1 MFTEE
6 ELRDLHVSR
15 EDDYARFRWPHL
27 PSITTISGG
36 KLRAFTS
43 GALEINRECLPGRRE
58 GDIIISLIAPPSSPI
73 PGWKGSSGVLP
84 PISERNILVVYKHMT
99 EIREEEEDEFENDL
113 YEWILDEEIM
123 AEAEEF
129 ENDLSEWI
137 LDEEIMV
144 EEEEFENDDSQCKR
158 HNQLEEE
165 AEEEDDNAN
174 EVLDQD
180 MSEYLKTRTFCAM
193 DTDNFNEVEE
203 QEACAICLFDYQDE
217 DTIGTLQCGHEF
229 HAECINK
236 WLQRN
241 TSCPF
246 CRAPVLPQ

>member
-1 MFTEE
+1 
-6 ELRDLHVSR
+6 
-15 EDDYARFRWPHL
+15 
-27 PSITTISGG
+27 
-36 KLRAFTS
+36 
-43 GALEINRECLPGRRE
+43 
-58 GDIIISLIAPPSSPI
+58 
-73 PGWKGSSGVLP
+73 
-84 PISERNILVVYKHMT
+84 
-99 EIREEEEDEFENDL
+99 
-113 YEWILDEEIM
+113 
-123 AEAEEF
+123 
-129 ENDLSEWI
+129 
-137 LDEEIMV
+137 MV
-144 EEEEFENDDSQCKR
+144 EEEEFENDVSALILDEGLDEEIIEEGFEVDMSENIETTTMEFGNHLINEDETRMEFDIHLINEGYHQQEQPR
-158 HNQLEEE
+158 ILPHQTNQVQARMARMRVNTDYVHYRMQVPQSIEEE

-203 QEACAICLFDYQDE
+203 QEACAICLFDYQDK

-246 CRAPVLPQ
+246 CRGQFAPTTTHDCQHYSYSQQFNCSSDKYSLVSVMIIE

>member
-1 MFTEE
+1 MRRKKKRKKKRRKSRLLMMYPSRFLMKLKKRKRKRKRR
-6 ELRDLHVSR
+6 LRMMYPIR
-15 EDDYARFRWPHL
+15 
-27 PSITTISGG
+27 
-36 KLRAFTS
+36 
-43 GALEINRECLPGRRE
+43 
-58 GDIIISLIAPPSSPI
+58 SLD
-73 PGWKGSSGVLP
+73 V
-84 PISERNILVVYKHMT
+84 

-144 EEEEFENDDSQCKR
+144 EEEEFENDVSALILDEGLDEEIIEEGFEARMARMRVNTDYVHYRMQVPQSI
-158 HNQLEEE
+158 EEE
-165 AEEEDDNAN
+165 AEEEDDTH

-180 MSEYLKTRTFCAM
+180 MSEYLKTRTFCAV
-193 DTDNFNEVEE
+193 DTNNFNEVEE
-203 QEACAICLFDYQDE
+203 QEACAICLFDYQDK

-246 CRAPVLPQ
+246 CRGPVLPTTT